1 MTVAAGDILLDKR
14 TAALSGASAREAAV
28 LAALRAAAWALEPL
42 DDLGFSVVSRAIRPF
57 ATDRAV
63 ALRLSDD
70 TQFRFPLADG
80 YWSPLIRATYRYE
93 PDLAALLL
101 AVSDVN
107 FVFVDCGANFGYW
120 SCQVTSRDYG
130 AHRAIAIEAAS
141 ANAALLSANAALNG
155 DRFEVIHAAIG
166 ERGGESVSLR
176 GAKHESFSIDGAAA
190 GPVVETVTTIALD
203 DLLDRPAV
211 AEAAHVI
218 LKLDVEGM
226 EQAAIR
232 GGRRL
237 LDRDAVVIAEE
248 HGSDPT
254 HAVSRFL
261 AEEGF
266 RLFLHDKT
274 ANRFAELDDLDR
286 RLDAYKTNP
295 RWGYNVFATKSP
307 FWADRLLAAVPS
319 DASKRS

>member
-1 MTVAAGDILLDKR
+1 MSHPAGDILLDKR
-14 TAALSGASAREAAV
+14 TGALQGASAREAMT

-42 DDLGFSVVSRAIRPF
+42 DDLGYSVVCRFIRPF

-63 ALRLSDD
+63 SLRLSDD

-80 YWSPLIRATYRYE
+80 YWSPLIRAAYRYE

-101 AVSDVN
+101 AVSDVD

-130 AHRAIAIEAAS
+130 AHDAIAIEAAS

-155 DRFEVIHAAIG
+155 GRFEVVHAAIG

-176 GAKHESFSIDGAAA
+176 GAKHESFSIDHGAD
-190 GPVVETVTTIALD
+190 GPVVETVTTLALD
-203 DLLDRPAV
+203 DLLDRPVV
-211 AEAAHVI
+211 AGASHVI

-237 LDRDAVVIAEE
+237 LTKDAVVIAEE
-248 HGSDPT
+248 HGSDPAN
-254 HAVSRFL
+254 AVSRFL
-261 AEEGF
+261 ADEGF
-266 RLFLHDKT
+266 RLFFCDKG
-274 ANRFAELDDLDR
+274 RFVELTDLDR
-286 RLDAYKTNP
+286 QLGAYKTNP

-307 FWADRLLAAVPS
+307 FWTERLKAISP
-319 DASKRS
+319 DALSRRGR